1 MPYLLRCCK
10 IDALVILQI
19 IMCNKGFGWIRKCL
33 QSQPWCL
40 GRTWATSTELLCYWF
55 THDWH
60 VYAEEEQELGMTV
73 MGVWQPVPP
82 VSSAPMPPP
91 PRSLSE
97 ELFPAHWHVDVY
109 NGDGWWL
116 ALPHRGTDG
125 LLPKRLSA
133 SLHQSRWQ
141 SPPTPH
147 PWKRAQAQ
155 YLIEA
160 QVCGCTLPKL
170 YETCYF
176 HVNTDWITEFSNVIH
191 TFSKKNPEVQQ
202 FCQIWAQHP
211 ELYFHPMSC

>member
-1 MPYLLRCCK
+1 MPYLLQCCE
-10 IDALVILQI
+10 IDAVLILQI
-19 IMCNKGFGWIRKCL
+19 IVFNKGCGWIRKCL

-40 GRTWATSTELLCYWF
+40 GRTWSTSTELLCYWF

-141 SPPTPH
+141 SPPH
-147 PWKRAQAQ
+147 
-155 YLIEA
+155 
-160 QVCGCTLPKL
+160 LPL
-170 YETCYF
+170 LEESTGSILDRGSSVRL
-176 HVNTDWITEFSNVIH
+176 HS
-191 TFSKKNPEVQQ
+191 P
-202 FCQIWAQHP
+202 
-211 ELYFHPMSC
+211 